1 MIPNQAKPLLP
12 LAVQLKACPTDNNR
26 FSIELVRDAWEV
38 FRDAWRPGSNLTQ
51 AVIAALVIHNR
62 NFALLLDEAEN
73 AQILALSKLALERF
87 EQKSNLPNKLGKALA
102 AILEIP
108 T

>member
-12 LAVQLKACPTDNNR
+12 LALQLKACPTDDNR
-26 FSIELVRDAWEV
+26 VSIELVRDAWEG
-38 FRDAWRPGSNLTQ
+38 FRDAWRPGSSLTPTI
-51 AVIAALVIHNR
+51 IAALVIHNG

-87 EQKSNLPNKLGKALA
+87 EQKSNPPNKLGKTLA